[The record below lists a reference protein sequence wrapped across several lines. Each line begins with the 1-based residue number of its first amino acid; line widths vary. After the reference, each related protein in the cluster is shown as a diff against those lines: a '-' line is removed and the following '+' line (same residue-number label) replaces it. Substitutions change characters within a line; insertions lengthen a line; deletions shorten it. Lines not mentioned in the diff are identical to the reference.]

1 MKASVVSIFIILISI
16 AQYSCAPILSQDL
29 MNTAILDVPF
39 SEIKERPDFYKDK
52 TFILG
57 GMIIETKATE
67 KGSSIESLYVPVNQ
81 RGQLLSIESTTDRY
95 LAIYP
100 KDRGYLDSMVFRKER
115 KFSIAGKF
123 IELQTGRIEQMEY
136 IYPVFEILELHLM
149 RDWRKGGDLS
159 TTLFYK
165 EKEQKM
171 DYETSQSLHIPKE
184 HKQTLNEIS
193 SKSSALDRDDK
204 RDLSVNNIE
213 EVQIEDTA
221 MHERSESEQQPF
233 DKIEAVEEV
242 KESKKIQEQGEVVNQ
257 GQALTKDAKEQDV
270 IEVQPEPFTDDIET
284 DKLSRNELNKSEKRK
299 DVIEETHKLKEQE
312 EVPDI
317 KQSVAKKV
325 VKKGNEYYVQVGA
338 WEIHNY
344 AQKMLEK
351 IIIYYP
357 EAYIVEDNNFNKLR
371 IPGILSKKQ
380 GVSVSNDIEKKF
392 NLKPIVVQK
401 K

>member
-1 MKASVVSIFIILISI
+1 MSI
-16 AQYSCAPILSQDL
+16 APYSCAPILSQDL

-39 SEIKERPDFYKDK
+39 SEIKEHPDFYKDK

-81 RGQLLSIESTTDRY
+81 RGQLLSIEKTTDRY

-123 IELQTGRIEQMEY
+123 IELQTGRIEHMEY

-149 RDWRKGGDLS
+149 RDWRTGGDLS

-171 DYETSQSLHIPKE
+171 DYETSQSLHIPME
-184 HKQTLNEIS
+184 NKQTSNEIS
-193 SKSSALDRDDK
+193 SKSSVLDRDDK
-204 RDLSVNNIE
+204 RDPSVNNIE
-213 EVQIEDTA
+213 EVQIEDTDIN
-221 MHERSESEQQPF
+221 ELSESEQKQPVN
-233 DKIEAVEEV
+233 KIEAVEEV
-242 KESKKIQEQGEVVNQ
+242 KEGNKIQEQGQVENQ
-257 GQALTKDAKEQDV
+257 RQALTEDAKEQDV
-270 IEVQPEPFTDDIET
+270 IEVQSEPFTDDNET
-284 DKLSRNELNKSEKRK
+284 DKLSTNELDKSEKRK
-299 DVIEETHKLKEQE
+299 EVIEETHKLKEKE

-317 KQSVAKKV
+317 KQSVAKKDI
-325 VKKGNEYYVQVGA
+325 KKGNAYYVQVGA

-357 EAYIVEDNNFNKLR
+357 EAYIVEDNNLNKLR

-380 GVSVSNDIEKKF
+380 GVTVSNDIEKKF